1 MERRSEGERDE
12 MKLEMLL
19 LLLCAKRQTDADA
32 RNFYGFNPPGARRAS
47 EGGKKE
53 NAYGSINA
61 FIWPPSLLPSAPCL
75 IPSLRSGWKKLF
87 VVLRILR
94 RKLHSLCSPALMD
107 PCATD
112 DGCAIKPRSVNDSKM
127 RSKSVLARLPILA
140 AC

>member
-1 MERRSEGERDE
+1 MERTRSEGERDE

-61 FIWPPSLLPSAPCL
+61 FIWPLSSLPPLRALFLLSEAAGKNFSSSFEFCAENYTPYAPPL
-75 IPSLRSGWKKLF
+75 
-87 VVLRILR
+87 
-94 RKLHSLCSPALMD
+94 
-107 PCATD
+107 
-112 DGCAIKPRSVNDSKM
+112 
-127 RSKSVLARLPILA
+127 
-140 AC
+140 

>member
-12 MKLEMLL
+12 MKLEML

-61 FIWPPSLLPSAPCL
+61 FIWPPSVPCL

-87 VVLRILR
+87 VVLRI
-94 RKLHSLCSPALMD
+94 
-107 PCATD
+107 CAENYTPY
-112 DGCAIKPRSVNDSKM
+112 APP
-127 RSKSVLARLPILA
+127 L
-140 AC
+140 